1 MGLHYTIWLNT
12 ADGLSY
18 VIYNDVAFPKHLLTS
33 FYFLVPPFFFFL
45 NIFYDEL
52 LGDFERYSRAGGV
65 STHQVNNNKHPNIRQ
80 TTAISAFQIQG
91 SNRES
96 FSNEKKAKNRARIC
110 VCVCVCVSSST
121 RYNTVSSKQVDR

>member
-1 MGLHYTIWLNT
+1 M
-12 ADGLSY
+12 D
-18 VIYNDVAFPKHLLTS
+18 FLTS
-33 FYFLVPPFFFFL
+33 FTTTLRFLNICWLRFTFSFPPFFQ

-80 TTAISAFQIQG
+80 TTAISALQIQG

-96 FSNEKKAKNRARIC
+96 FSNEKKAKNRAGIC